1 MEEKVAAIIA
11 ALRERY
17 PDALCAL
24 HYGKD
29 YELMISVR
37 LSAQCT
43 DARVNQVTPAL
54 FARYPTLDAFAEA
67 DVAEV
72 EEYVRSC
79 GFFHHKAQDIVAA
92 CRMLRDEYG
101 GRVPDTME
109 QLLRLPGVGRK
120 TANLLLGDL
129 YGKPAVVCDTH
140 CIRIANRLG
149 LARGKEPEK
158 VERQL
163 RAILPPGGV
172 YGAQSALRPVR
183 AAAVLQGIQRGVR
196 NSKSGD
202 SPRLVIARALRARDD
217 LGKAVTLIAH
227 AIVGER
233 TAGPGGALTAGTC

>member
-43 DARVNQVTPAL
+43 DARVNQSRPRCLRAIRRSTPL
-54 FARYPTLDAFAEA
+54 RRRMWRRS
-67 DVAEV
+67 

-79 GFFHHKAQDIVAA
+79 GFFRHKAQDIVAA

-109 QLLRLPGVGRK
+109 QLCAARVGGRRPTCCWATS
-120 TANLLLGDL
+120 TASRPSCATRTASASQTASGW
-129 YGKPAVVCDTH
+129 PA
-140 CIRIANRLG
+140 
-149 LARGKEPEK
+149 ARSRRRSSG
-158 VERQL
+158 QL
-163 RAILPPGGV
+163 RAILPPEESSDFCHRIVLFGREV
-172 YGAQSALRPVR
+172 CTARSPHCDRCELRPYCR
-183 AAAVLQGIQRGVR
+183 EF
-196 NSKSGD
+196 SG
-202 SPRLVIARALRARDD
+202 
-217 LGKAVTLIAH
+217 
-227 AIVGER
+227 E
-233 TAGPGGALTAGTC
+233 